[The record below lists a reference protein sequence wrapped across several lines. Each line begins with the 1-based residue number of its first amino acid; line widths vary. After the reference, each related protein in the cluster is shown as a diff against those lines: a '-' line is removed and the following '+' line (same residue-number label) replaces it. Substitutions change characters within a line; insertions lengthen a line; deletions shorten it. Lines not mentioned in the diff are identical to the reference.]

1 MSLGD
6 ILHSVEDALTG
17 SNHEEAPENPD
28 LTADPAYD
36 SEQGIKGSSEDP
48 YGDPADQNGR

>member
-1 MSLGD
+1 MSLRD

-17 SNHEEAPENPD
+17 STHEETPENPD

>member
-6 ILHSVEDALTG
+6 ILHNIEDTLTG
-17 SNHEEAPENPD
+17 SDHEQAPENPD

-36 SEQGIKGSSEDP
+36 SEQDIKSSSEDP
-48 YGDPADQNGR
+48 YGDPANQNSR

>member
-17 SNHEEAPENPD
+17 SNHEETPENPD

-36 SEQGIKGSSEDP
+36 SEQGIKGSSQDP
-48 YGDPADQNGR
+48 NGDPADQNAR